1 MLQLSAVSED
11 VSGHDGA
18 EFVHNQ
24 SLHKGTVQASSRGI
38 KWESREDAM
47 KKIVAIGAT
56 LALLMGCASGFEKYY
71 RPAPAAALA
80 QAAPQLFP
88 PPPQPAVYMHSA
100 DVQADGKRL
109 LEDGYV
115 FIGESSFYGPANR
128 SNQEQAVEQGKKVG
142 ASVVLF
148 KSQYMDTRS
157 GVIPYTVANPNVVST
172 VNTSGT
178 VYGSN
183 GNSATYNGTGTVT
196 TPGGYSTYNIPYSVD
211 RNTFYAS
218 YWAKRDPKKIHL
230 GMFFRP
236 LDDATRHKL
245 ERNTGTQ
252 VAIVIRGTPAFNAN
266 FLEGDI
272 LIKINGRNII
282 DGQSLTAEL
291 PQLAGQQV
299 TIDLLRGD
307 ESRTISVTL
316 N

>member
-1 MLQLSAVSED
+1 
-11 VSGHDGA
+11 
-18 EFVHNQ
+18 
-24 SLHKGTVQASSRGI
+24 
-38 KWESREDAM
+38 M
-47 KKIVAIGAT
+47 KTIVAIGAT
-56 LALLMGCASGFEKYY
+56 LALLTGCANGFEKYY
-71 RPAPAAALA
+71 HPAPEATLALS
-80 QAAPQLFP
+80 APTLAPSP
-88 PPPQPAVYMHSA
+88 PTPAVYTYSA
-100 DVQADGKRL
+100 NPQRDAKRL
-109 LEDGYV
+109 AEDGYS

-128 SNQEQAVEQGKKVG
+128 SNQEQAVAQGKKVG
-142 ASVVLF
+142 AAVVLF
-148 KSQYMDTRS
+148 KSEYMDTRS
-157 GVIPYTVANPNVVST
+157 GVVPYTVANPNVVST

-230 GMFFRP
+230 GLFFRP
-236 LDDATRHKL
+236 LDDATRRKL

-266 FLEGDI
+266 LLEGDV
-272 LIKINGRNII
+272 LLKINGRDII

-299 TIDLLRGD
+299 TFDILRGD
-307 ESRTISVTL
+307 QSHTIAVTL
-316 N
+316 NP